1 MELAN
6 IKRADIRP
14 QTHLPSR
21 PPLTQKDLTV
31 QDQGEDHLNND
42 HVENMDTARE
52 HAARSPA
59 SPSRLGEKA
68 QQLANGHAGALVE
81 NVSQDTDTVADPRE
95 IKITVIRNKNPARC
109 STLKSRVA
117 SSNLRSAYLRPQP
130 LSKSQLNRNLDK

>member
-52 HAARSPA
+52 HTSLSPA

-68 QQLANGHAGALVE
+68 QQLANGYAGAFIE
-81 NVSQDTDTVADPRE
+81 NASLDNDTVADPRE
-95 IKITVIRNKNPARC
+95 IKITVIRNKKPGLN
-109 STLKSRVA
+109 STLKSGAA
-117 SSNLRSAYLRPQP
+117 SSNLSSAYLRPQP
-130 LSKSQLNRNLDK
+130 LSKSQLNHNLDK